1 MYQLLIVDDEPLV
14 QAGIRSMLNWNE
26 MNIDICG
33 TAMNGQAA
41 LKIIE
46 ESSPDIVITDIKMP
60 VMSGLELAKVCR
72 ERYGENSPY
81 FIILTSYEDFQMAR
95 DALSY
100 QVSDYLVKLELTPEV
115 LKNNFFWFVSDM
127 IETKGGSFTLI
138 ILGVFLI
145 VSTFL
150 KVGTMYMAFYTMIP
164 IRTGVVRDIRNQ
176 INRKI
181 TELPLGFFSEERKGD
196 IIARVSGDVNE
207 IETSIMS
214 SLDMLFKNPILIL
227 IYLIGM
233 IAISWQLT
241 LFVFILLPF
250 AGYVMGT
257 VGKKLKRKSFEGQQ
271 QWGYLMSQ
279 IEETLGGL
287 RVFKAFNAEAKIQD
301 RFEKSNETFRRLT
314 NRIYRRLQMATPMS
328 EFLGTATIAIVL
340 WYGGTLILSSNSPID
355 ASTFIY
361 YLVSFYSIINP
372 AKDLSKASYA
382 IQKGLASMDRV
393 DKILKAESNIND
405 PEDPKPIALTES
417 ICYRDVWFKYQ
428 HEWVLKGI
436 DLTIPKGHTVAL
448 VGQSGSGK
456 STMVDLLP
464 RFYDVAK
471 GSITIDGTDV
481 RDATLY
487 DLRSLMGNV
496 NQEAILF
503 NDTFFNNISFGVE
516 GATLEQVQEAA
527 RIANAHDF
535 IMASEDGYDTNIGDR
550 GGKLS
555 GGQRQRISIARAI
568 LKNPPILILD
578 EATSALDTE
587 SERLVQEALE
597 NLMRNRTTI
606 VIAHR
611 LSTIRN
617 ADEICVMHEGEIVE
631 RGRHEELI
639 ALDGYYKRLC
649 DMQSF

>member
-1 MYQLLIVDDEPLV
+1 MKDFIRILRRFVPPYKKYMVSNIVFNILSAILNLFSFALIIPILNILFKLNDDVYSYKAWVFDP
-14 QAGIRSMLNWNE
+14 W
-26 MNIDICG
+26 
-33 TAMNGQAA
+33 TW
-41 LKIIE
+41 
-46 ESSPDIVITDIKMP
+46 ESWK
-60 VMSGLELAKVCR
+60 G
-72 ERYGENSPY
+72 
-81 FIILTSYEDFQMAR
+81 
-95 DALSY
+95 
-100 QVSDYLVKLELTPEV
+100 TPE
-115 LKNNFFWFVSDM
+115 LIKNNFFWFVSDL
-127 IETKGGSFTLI
+127 IEKEGGSFTLI
-138 ILGVFLI
+138 VLGAFLI
-145 VSTFL
+145 ISTFL
-150 KVGTMYMAFYTMIP
+150 KVGTMYMAFFTMIP

-176 INRKI
+176 INKKI

-207 IETSIMS
+207 VETSIMS
-214 SLDMLFKNPILIL
+214 SLDMLFKNPILII

-233 IAISWQLT
+233 IVISWQLT
-241 LFVFILLPF
+241 VFVLVLLPL
-250 AGYVMGT
+250 AGYVMGQ
-257 VGKKLKRKSFEGQQ
+257 VGKKLKRKSLEGQQ
-271 QWGYLMSQ
+271 QWGGLMSQ

-287 RVFKAFNAEAKIQD
+287 RIIKAFNAEKKIQARFESSND
-301 RFEKSNETFRRLT
+301 RFRRT
-314 NRIYRRLQMATPMS
+314 TIRIYRRQQMAHPMS

-340 WYGGTLILSSNSPID
+340 WYGGTLILSNHSTID

-361 YLVSFYSIINP
+361 YLVIFYSIINP
-372 AKDLSKASYA
+372 AKDLSKSVYA
-382 IQKGLASMDRV
+382 IQKGLASMDRI

-405 PEDPKPIALTES
+405 PADPKKIELNKE
-417 ICYRDVWFKYQ
+417 IRYNNIGFKYQ
-428 HEWVLKGI
+428 HDWVLKGV
-436 DLTIPKGHTVAL
+436 DLVIPKGKTVAL

-456 STMVDLLP
+456 STLVDLLP
-464 RFYDVAK
+464 RFYDVDK
-471 GSITIDGTDV
+471 GSITIDGTDI
-481 RDATLY
+481 RDASLY
-487 DLRSLMGNV
+487 DLRGLMGNV

-516 GATLEQVQEAA
+516 GATLEQVKEAA
-527 RIANAHDF
+527 RIANAHEF
-535 IMASEDGYDTNIGDR
+535 IMASEDGYNTNIGDR

-631 RGRHEELI
+631 RGRHKEL
-639 ALDGYYKRLC
+639 LDLKGYYKRLC